1 MTAIDCTGHAEVR
14 MRQRGVRDD
23 DLALILSCATC
34 VDGETLIL
42 RNRDV
47 QREVEAR
54 KREIRILERLK
65 GQLLVI
71 RKGRAVTTY
80 KPHPAALKRK
90 LRRQ

>member
-1 MTAIDCTGHAEVR
+1 MTAIDCNRHATAR

-23 DLALILSCATC
+23 DLSLILSCATS

-54 KREIRILERLK
+54 KREIQMLERLK

-90 LRRQ
+90 RRRR

>member
-1 MTAIDCTGHAEVR
+1 MTAIDCTPHARLR

-23 DLALILSCATC
+23 DLAFILSCATS

-71 RKGRAVTTY
+71 RNGRAVTTY
-80 KPHPAALKRK
+80 KPQPAVIKRK